1 MMDNCDNKTRSEL
14 MDEIRSISFSIIELA
29 QYLDINPDDRK
40 ALCLH
45 NEYSNKLRM
54 LTDTYQRLYGPL
66 SIECPC
72 NKWRWI
78 EQPWPWEKGG
88 SF

>member
-1 MMDNCDNKTRSEL
+1 MMDNYDNKTRTEL
-14 MDEIRSISFSIIELA
+14 MDEIRSINFSIIELA

-72 NKWRWI
+72 NKWRWL

>member
-1 MMDNCDNKTRSEL
+1 MMDENNNKSRSEL
-14 MDEIRSISFSIIELA
+14 LDEIRQINFSIIELA

-54 LTDTYQRLYGPL
+54 LTDNYQRMYGPL
-66 SIECPC
+66 TIDCPC
-72 NKWRWI
+72 NKWRWL

>member
-1 MMDNCDNKTRSEL
+1 MMEENYNKSRSEL
-14 MDEIRSISFSIIELA
+14 LDEIRSINFSIIELA

-54 LTDTYQRLYGPL
+54 LTDNYQRIYGPL
-66 SIECPC
+66 TIECPC
-72 NKWRWI
+72 NKWRWL

>member
-14 MDEIRSISFSIIELA
+14 MDEIRSINFSIIELA
-29 QYLDINPDDRK
+29 QYLDTNPDDRK

-72 NKWRWI
+72 NKWRWL

>member
-1 MMDNCDNKTRSEL
+1 MDNCDNKTRSEL
-14 MDEIRSISFSIIELA
+14 MDEIRSINFSIIELA

-72 NKWRWI
+72 NKWRWL

>member
-14 MDEIRSISFSIIELA
+14 MDEIRSINFSIIELA

-54 LTDTYQRLYGPL
+54 LTETYQRLYGPL

-72 NKWRWI
+72 NKWRWL

>member
-14 MDEIRSISFSIIELA
+14 MDEIRSINFSIIELA

>member
-1 MMDNCDNKTRSEL
+1 MEENYNKSRSEL
-14 MDEIRSISFSIIELA
+14 LDEIRSINFSIIELA

-54 LTDTYQRLYGPL
+54 LTDNYQRIYGPL
-66 SIECPC
+66 TIECPC
-72 NKWRWI
+72 NQWLWLD
-78 EQPWPWEKGG
+78 QPWPWEKGG

>member
-1 MMDNCDNKTRSEL
+1 MMEEYCNKSRSEL
-14 MDEIRSISFSIIELA
+14 LSEIRSINFSIIELA

-40 ALCLH
+40 ALCMH

-54 LTDTYQRLYGPL
+54 LTDNYQKIYGPL
-66 SIECPC
+66 SIDYPC
-72 NKWRWI
+72 NKWRWL

-88 SF
+88 NF

>member
-1 MMDNCDNKTRSEL
+1 MEEHCQKTRSEL
-14 MDEIRSISFSIIELA
+14 LDEIRAINFTVIELGL
-29 QYLDINPDDRK
+29 YLDINPDDKK

-45 NEYSNKLRM
+45 NENANKLRM
-54 LTDTYQRLYGPL
+54 LTDTYQKLYGPL

-72 NKWRWI
+72 NKWRWL

>member
-1 MMDNCDNKTRSEL
+1 MMDNYDNKTRTEL
-14 MDEIRSISFSIIELA
+14 MDEIRSINFSIIELA

-45 NEYSNKLRM
+45 SEYSNKLRM

-72 NKWRWI
+72 NKWRWL

>member
-1 MMDNCDNKTRSEL
+1 MEEHCQKTRSEL
-14 MDEIRSISFSIIELA
+14 LDEIRAINFTVIELGL
-29 QYLDINPDDRK
+29 YLDINPDDKK

-45 NEYSNKLRM
+45 NENTNKLRM
-54 LTDTYQRLYGPL
+54 LTDTYQKLYGPL

-72 NKWRWI
+72 NKWRWL

>member
-14 MDEIRSISFSIIELA
+14 MDEIRSINFSIIELA

-72 NKWRWI
+72 NKWRWL
-78 EQPWPWEKGG
+78 EQPWTWEKGG

>member
-72 NKWRWI
+72 NKWRWL

>member
-1 MMDNCDNKTRSEL
+1 MMDNYDNKTRTEL
-14 MDEIRSISFSIIELA
+14 MDEIRSINFSIIELA

>member
-1 MMDNCDNKTRSEL
+1 MEENCQKTRSEL
-14 MDEIRSISFSIIELA
+14 LDEIRAINFTVIELGL
-29 QYLDINPDDRK
+29 YLDINPDDKK

-45 NEYSNKLRM
+45 NENANKLRM
-54 LTDTYQRLYGPL
+54 LTDTYQKLYGPL

-72 NKWRWI
+72 NKWRWL

>member
-14 MDEIRSISFSIIELA
+14 MDEIRSINFSIIELA

-72 NKWRWI
+72 NKWRWL

>member
-1 MMDNCDNKTRSEL
+1 MIDETFNKSKSQLLE
-14 MDEIRSISFSIIELA
+14 EIRSVNFSIIELS
-29 QYLDINPDDRK
+29 QYLDINPEDKK
-40 ALCLH
+40 ALYLH
-45 NEYSNKLRM
+45 NEYANKLRS
-54 LTDTYQRLYGPL
+54 LTDSYQQKYGPL
-66 SIECPC
+66 TMDCPC

>member
-14 MDEIRSISFSIIELA
+14 MDEIRSINFSIIELA

-88 SF
+88 NA